1 MGFQQIS
8 HRLRPS
14 GSIGVAE
21 AVSCVGVLRT
31 GGTRGGTG
39 VRGSR
44 HDGDWLG
51 GGSRAGEGCELRFC
65 ALGLIPSA
73 REIDARGH
81 ARRDHPANRPRPPYA
96 LCAQHGVEG
105 EAQRDAD
112 DEVDEGGEHE

>member
-1 MGFQQIS
+1 M
-8 HRLRPS
+8 
-14 GSIGVAE
+14 AE
-21 AVSCVGVLRT
+21 AASCVGVFRT

-44 HDGDWLG
+44 RDGDRLG

-73 REIDARGH
+73 REIDACGH
-81 ARRDHPANRPRPPYA
+81 ARGDHPAYRPRPPYA
-96 LCAQHGVEG
+96 FYAEHGVEG